1 MKKTQ
6 SKLLTYVRPEATSV
20 QLNLQRVLASS
31 GDATVNNPSMP
42 WGTQKKQFPWNQQ
55 ESQDESLNR

>member
-1 MKKTQ
+1 MKKPQ
-6 SKLLTYVRPEATSV
+6 SKLLTYVRPETTSV
-20 QLNLQRVLASS
+20 QLNLEKVLAAS